1 MRWMKLLERYSL
13 VKRPTL
19 TVVNPRVGTCVIPLD
34 QSDGDIFFSYLTNK
48 LHSLYFQGSE
58 GQLTKII
65 QKLQVEQGFKI
76 EKMKTT
82 IGRGKSRLM
91 LIHLKFPNDVEI
103 RRLIKL
109 T

>member
-13 VKRPTL
+13 LKRPTL
-19 TVVNPRVGTCVIPLD
+19 RVVNPRVGTCIIPLD
-34 QSDGDIFFSYLTNK
+34 NGDGDIFFQYLTNK
-48 LHSLYFQGSE
+48 IHSLHFQGSE
-58 GQLTKII
+58 GQLTSILH
-65 QKLQVEQGFKI
+65 KLRDEQGFKI

-82 IGRGKSRLM
+82 LGRGREKLM
-91 LIHLKFPNDVEI
+91 LIHLRFPDDVEI